1 MNYILETERLFL
13 REFTLADAPFIIE
26 LVNSPGWLQFIGDRN
41 VKTEEQAK
49 EYLRNGPLL
58 SYAKNGFGLSL
69 VALKADQSPI
79 GMCGIIRRDSLE
91 NPDIGFAFL
100 PSFEGKGL
108 AYEIANA
115 TIAYAKTILKLP
127 VIFAITM
134 PENKRSI
141 KLLEKIGF
149 QYSRMFASPTD
160 KLQLMLFSYES
171 GNELSSIS

>member
-13 REFTLADAPFIIE
+13 REFTLSDTKFIVE

-41 VKTEEQAK
+41 IKTEEQAK
-49 EYLRNGPLL
+49 EYLQNGPLK
-58 SYAKNGFGLSL
+58 SYAINGFGLSL
-69 VALKADQSPI
+69 VALKPDETPV

-100 PSFEGKGL
+100 PAFEGKGL
-108 AYEIANA
+108 AFEIANA
-115 TIAYAKTILKLP
+115 TVAYAKNVLKIP

-149 QYSRMFASPTD
+149 QYTGMVNSPTD
-160 KLQLMLFSYES
+160 KTQLMLFSYQDARLTVL
-171 GNELSSIS
+171 NK

>member
-1 MNYILETERLFL
+1 MNYILETERLIL
-13 REFTLADAPFIIE
+13 REFTLDDTPFIIE

-41 VKTEEQAK
+41 IKTEEQAR
-49 EYLRNGPLL
+49 EYLRSGPLQ
-58 SYAKNGFGLSL
+58 SYEKNGFGLSL

-91 NPDIGFAFL
+91 NPDLGFAFL
-100 PSFEGKGL
+100 PAFEGKGL
-108 AYEIANA
+108 AYEMANA
-115 TIAYAKTILKLP
+115 TLAYAKNVLKLP

-149 QYSRMFASPTD
+149 KYTRTFISPTD
-160 KLQLMLFSYES
+160 NVQLNLFSY
-171 GNELSSIS
+171 